1 MKQIPCT
8 GLVKITTR
16 NGKTSLTI
24 ILLHHIQ
31 YLNTHLCTASEP
43 LVWILNVFILEKNG
57 SNCVAFSAFTI
68 MYSTETFYWFGDNNY
83 TEWEELFN
91 LYQEPPYQLPKHT
104 GAYSFGIAGE
114 DITFAIIFASYVAG
128 TFFSKLTFNRSFCIL
143 NLHSEFNCQLL
154 LQLYGINYG
163 PFCLKTYFFTQG
175 LELVYRFI
183 FTVQASAR

>member
-1 MKQIPCT
+1 MKQIPCI

-31 YLNTHLCTASEP
+31 YLNTYLCTASEP
-43 LVWILNVFILEKNG
+43 LVWFLNVFILEKNG
-57 SNCVAFSAFTI
+57 SNCVTFSAFPI

-91 LYQEPPYQLPKHT
+91 FYQEPPYQLPKHT

-114 DITFAIIFASYVAG
+114 DITFAIIFARFVAG
-128 TFFSKLTFNRSFCIL
+128 TFFSKSTFNSTFYLL
-143 NLHSEFNCQLL
+143 NLHSEFNCQLHCNSGL
-154 LQLYGINYG
+154 LQLHSINYG
-163 PFCLKTYFFTQG
+163 SILIKNN
-175 LELVYRFI
+175 
-183 FTVQASAR
+183 S